1 MSGALAV
8 MRQFGSL
15 SYRMDM
21 DIKTGSTRSPK
32 SVLLSCTEEKSV
44 QDERVL
50 MLFEIHGS
58 DDAAKTVR
66 RECEN
71 VLRHALLDTDGVAS
85 DRLDGTLKEMNG
97 LLKGLLVSGAIEDLH
112 LIIAVIEQNGSM
124 HVSHAGR
131 GEAYLVRKGL
141 SSQITEYASGK
152 STPAFVHI
160 SSGSV
165 QKGDVV
171 ILSSQRLLRSLTP
184 VQMAALPKK
193 GEPIDALIRAL
204 DAEGEHAALA
214 TVVIDGALASLPGE
228 DEDDSASRRQ
238 PIRRRNGS
246 TNAVQQ
252 VVDKVL
258 ALVQTLPLGELARR
272 LRTAPRSSGV
282 KGTMR
287 DVVSSVREWF
297 EGLMADLHNPKRKKR
312 AHLLLLALC
321 IASLVVVWLVVNLVL
336 FSQRNKSQAELEQL
350 VATINEQIQTAENK
364 RIIGDLAAANGIL
377 AQAEESARQVMENES
392 GLYRSEALQL
402 FESITAKKEEL
413 NNILRVAPRVV
424 ASLATKNASVVA
436 KGLIGLSDGEF
447 VAYDAQNL
455 YRVLLNTVDD
465 PSKVPETDGLIV
477 TGSAFPRFSSL
488 VFFLTGNMV
497 TEWANDSA
505 TTMKTDDPAGW
516 VAGIAAETYLRYLY
530 VLAPDRS
537 TAGKNQIYKYE
548 RLQNRY
554 GSPTA
559 YNVNGDLTDAL
570 DLAID
575 GNVYVLRRGGTIV
588 KLFRGESQPF
598 QIRQAPENLLV
609 NATKIFKVQ
618 DGNLYL
624 LDPVEGRVIV
634 IGDVGIGGEATY
646 LRQYVLEIDQLGTL
660 QDLYV
665 DPDQSHLYVM
675 DEKRIYIIDLNQQ
688 GERQAL

>member
-336 FSQRNKSQAELEQL
+336 FSQRNKS
-350 VATINEQIQTAENK
+350 
-364 RIIGDLAAANGIL
+364 
-377 AQAEESARQVMENES
+377 
-392 GLYRSEALQL
+392 
-402 FESITAKKEEL
+402 
-413 NNILRVAPRVV
+413 
-424 ASLATKNASVVA
+424 
-436 KGLIGLSDGEF
+436 
-447 VAYDAQNL
+447 
-455 YRVLLNTVDD
+455 
-465 PSKVPETDGLIV
+465 
-477 TGSAFPRFSSL
+477 
-488 VFFLTGNMV
+488 
-497 TEWANDSA
+497 
-505 TTMKTDDPAGW
+505 
-516 VAGIAAETYLRYLY
+516 
-530 VLAPDRS
+530 
-537 TAGKNQIYKYE
+537 
-548 RLQNRY
+548 
-554 GSPTA
+554 
-559 YNVNGDLTDAL
+559 
-570 DLAID
+570 
-575 GNVYVLRRGGTIV
+575 
-588 KLFRGESQPF
+588 
-598 QIRQAPENLLV
+598 
-609 NATKIFKVQ
+609 
-618 DGNLYL
+618 
-624 LDPVEGRVIV
+624 
-634 IGDVGIGGEATY
+634 
-646 LRQYVLEIDQLGTL
+646 
-660 QDLYV
+660 
-665 DPDQSHLYVM
+665 
-675 DEKRIYIIDLNQQ
+675 
-688 GERQAL
+688 